1 MKMYWMLAAG
11 ETPAANSQP
20 EVIEMQPAAPAAQ
33 PSTQA
38 DGSSAPAPD
47 QTPPKQPPNVWMQI
61 LPLGL
66 LFVLMYL
73 MLFRAPRKK
82 QQEHQKMVSAMKKND
97 RVRTIGGILGTVLD
111 IRDDEVVLK
120 VDENNNTKIR
130 VIPSAIAEVIN
141 PKQ

>member
-11 ETPAANSQP
+11 ETPAADSQP
-20 EVIEMQPAAPAAQ
+20 EVIEMQPAGPAAQ
-33 PSTQA
+33 NSTQA
-38 DGSSAPAPD
+38 DGAPAAGQD
-47 QTPPKQPPNVWMQI
+47 QAKPQPNVWMQI
-61 LPLGL
+61 LLLGL

-82 QQEHQKMVSAMKKND
+82 QQEHQKMVAAMKKND

-141 PKQ
+141 PK

>member
-20 EVIEMQPAAPAAQ
+20 EVIEMAPAAPAASNS
-33 PSTQA
+33 STQA
-38 DGSSAPAPD
+38 DGAPAAG
-47 QTPPKQPPNVWMQI
+47 QEQAAPKPQPNIWMQI

-141 PKQ
+141 PK